1 MPGPSDLE
9 LALRI
14 KAQTEGRE
22 QVDGLGESL
31 NKVGEKT
38 PENLKVVDQALDTLE
53 VKVTD
58 SGNKVDT
65 LDKTLGTL
73 GDGAEGGL
81 RPIGQELSTLGAK
94 AVDGQAKVDQLDKAL
109 DALGDGETDG
119 LKGVNQELKGMGEKA
134 RETEHD
140 LEQAFSVLGVRRM
153 DDIRYQIKT
162 LEQAF
167 DAIKNSGKA
176 SADDISH
183 AEAALARQIAA
194 LNAELGNTN
203 VKSVTSAEAL
213 RSAFG
218 VVGVRAANQ
227 IQAEIHEIDV
237 ALMRLALD
245 TKTTGQEFD
254 RAWSAGQAKLA
265 ALHAE
270 MQGTTAAVGGIGQ
283 SISGI
288 GGIVT
293 SIGPQVAAAFGAKQF
308 IDTNVAMEAARRSL
322 VLLSGGQQ
330 QAAQEMEYL
339 RATSNRLG
347 MELETASKSY
357 ISLYAATKGTALEG
371 EQTRKVFE
379 AVTNAMG
386 MLGKSSAETEN
397 ALRAVAQ
404 IASKGTVQMEELRGQ
419 LGEALPGAL
428 KAAADGMGITV
439 QQLIAMVESGDVLAK
454 DLLPKLAEALN
465 KVYATQGQVEGSVA
479 SLNRLKNA
487 VTGVMDRIGQSG
499 VMSGLAS
506 AAEGAAKGVNQLW
519 DKFEGLG
526 KALGIVTSAV
536 THLTSPMEGLNSLQE
551 EAARNALRAGET
563 YTLTGKALD
572 DLRHRAGLTQAEIDR
587 LNGVQ
592 SASVPAA
599 NQAATAAQMSANAS
613 KGLADALRDTVRST
627 EAATK
632 ASSTLAEARKQE
644 GATAVMVAQMSGNE
658 IEIRKASTKA
668 AEDYA
673 TAVKQDLAN
682 NEQMLAAKQKLLA
695 QLKDEA
701 AASGEVSAKKQDEI
715 KALQESIVTQT
726 AAVEKARQ
734 LAEASE
740 FAALKARSAA
750 ETYGDQSAKV
760 EEYGRAVEAAKTH
773 LEALQAAEAKGA
785 PIKEQ
790 VKAATLELADANSR
804 YRDSLSDAT
813 KAASLHIQQL
823 NQSASLEQKQLS
835 VVRDRYQAIYEVAK
849 AQGREGEAAR
859 AMQEIRRVEIQM
871 QEAQAKASRAQA
883 KAIIAAAKAKEAEL
897 AASGQLTEAAKAEI
911 NARIQEA
918 EVKKLDAEHAEILA
932 KKLRDLSNATS
943 ELKTNSRG
951 ATDGLRDSLDGAAA
965 ASDRLNS
972 SLAARPSGESKFNF
986 DPNASTTVGTY
997 SGLGTDA
1004 KVLGLREGLEGA
1016 ALERFIAYYQAN
1028 IDTATAQA
1036 YIDDPGGAHII
1047 GHDPGAGALK
1057 SVVNQAVEYART
1069 GGVAF
1074 SSNMPKSS
1082 SSQSSSSGSTSH
1094 TITITLPNGATQTV
1108 NAASAN
1114 DASALTSL
1122 LQQLGQAQSTSSL
1135 RLF

>member
-1 MPGPSDLE
+1 MSGQSDLE
-9 LALRI
+9 VALRI

-22 QVDGLGESL
+22 QVDALGESL
-31 NKVGEKT
+31 SKVGEKT

-53 VKVTD
+53 AKVTD
-58 SGNKVDT
+58 SGAKIDT
-65 LDKTLGTL
+65 LDKALETL

-81 RPIGQELSTLGAK
+81 KPVVQEINALGTK
-94 AVDGQAKVDQLDKAL
+94 AIDGQAKVDHLDKSL
-109 DALGDGETDG
+109 DQLGSGATQAVAAVG
-119 LKGVNQELKGMGEKA
+119 QQIGNVGAKA
-134 RETEHD
+134 AST
-140 LEQAFSVLGVRRM
+140 G
-153 DDIRYQIKT
+153 
-162 LEQAF
+162 
-167 DAIKNSGKA
+167 DAIRN
-176 SADDISH
+176 
-183 AEAALARQIAA
+183 
-194 LNAELGNTN
+194 
-203 VKSVTSAEAL
+203 
-213 RSAFG
+213 AFG
-218 VVGVRAANQ
+218 VVGVRSAAE

-245 TKTTGQEFD
+245 TKTSGQEFD
-254 RAWSAGQAKLA
+254 RAWSAGQVKLA

-270 MQGTTAAVGGIGQ
+270 MQGTTATVAGLGQ
-283 SISGI
+283 SMSGI

-293 SIGPQVAAAFGAKQF
+293 SIGPQIAAAFGAKQF

-347 MELETASKSY
+347 MELETASKAY
-357 ISLYAATKGTALEG
+357 ISLYASTKGTALEG

-386 MLGKSSAETEN
+386 MLGKSSAETER
-397 ALRAVAQ
+397 ALQAVSQ
-404 IASKGTVQMEELRGQ
+404 MASKGTVQMEELRGQ
-419 LGEALPGAL
+419 LGEALPGAM
-428 KAAADGMGITV
+428 KAAADGMGVTV
-439 QQLIAMVESGDVLAK
+439 QQLIAMVDSGDVLAK
-454 DLLPKLAEALN
+454 DLLPKLAEGLN
-465 KVYATQGQVEGSVA
+465 KFYATQGQVEGFAA
-479 SLNRLKNA
+479 SWNRLKNA

-526 KALGIVTSAV
+526 KALGIVTAAA

-551 EAARNALRAGET
+551 EAARKALRAGES

-599 NQAATAAQMSANAS
+599 NQAATAAQASTNAN

-673 TAVKQDLAN
+673 AAVKQDLAN

-715 KALQESIVTQT
+715 KTLQESIVTQT

-734 LAEASE
+734 LAEASD

-760 EEYGRAVEAAKTH
+760 EEYGHAVEAARTR

-785 PIKEQ
+785 PIKDQ
-790 VKAATLELADANSR
+790 VRAATLELADANNR

-835 VVRDRYQAIYEVAK
+835 VVRERYQAIYDVAK

-859 AMQEIRRVEIQM
+859 AMQDIRRVDIQM
-871 QEAQAKASRAQA
+871 QEAQARASRAQA
-883 KAIIAAAKAKEAEL
+883 EAIIAAAKAKEAEL

-911 NARIQEA
+911 SARIQEA
-918 EVKKLDAEHAEILA
+918 EVKKLDAERAEILA

-951 ATDGLRDSLDGAAA
+951 ATDGLRDSLDSAANS
-965 ASDRLNS
+965 SDRLNASLRNRPAGGGGGGNYGGNRPGSGGGSGNGEFDNQDFGSGSNLGNRVGLIKNDWGVSDS
-972 SLAARPSGESKFNF
+972 SHSTSVGNYAGLQTDAR
-986 DPNASTTVGTY
+986 TVGLRR
-997 SGLGTDA
+997 GLNGQQLEVFVKYYEENIEGETADA
-1004 KVLGLREGLEGA
+1004 YKVYA
-1016 ALERFIAYYQAN
+1016 
-1028 IDTATAQA
+1028 
-1036 YIDDPGGAHII
+1036 GGAHTTDT
-1047 GHDPGAGALK
+1047 DPGAGAFK
-1057 SVVNQAVEYART
+1057 RVVNAAEERARR
-1069 GGVAF
+1069 VSPNA
-1074 SSNMPKSS
+1074 SSNNSGSS
-1082 SSQSSSSGSTSH
+1082 NSSGSTSH
-1094 TITITLPNGATQTV
+1094 AVTITLPDGRSQTV
-1108 NAASAN
+1108 YAASAN
-1114 DASALTSL
+1114 DANSLTGW
-1122 LQQLGQAQSTSSL
+1122 LQQLGIAQSTSSL
-1135 RLF
+1135 RVF